1 MKYREKFSHYTD
13 GRPYFFH
20 QTVVAEGHRELLYAH
35 WHPEMEILWICS
47 GAMEFYAEHQHF
59 HLEKGDYMILPPS
72 RIHYG
77 LSDHGRAC
85 SFCAFVFTPTW
96 LFNTQNWP
104 CQEKYLL
111 PFLYHGQESTL
122 CLRADSIRNQSIFDE
137 LQQIFSFSKT
147 APEICELDLMAHL
160 LFLWKHLFSVCFQ
173 PQEHLWNHASPDDRI
188 SGSIDYI
195 HQNYTQDITLELLAD
210 RCCLSREHYSRCFKR
225 FTGFSPFDYLNR
237 YRVMQSCLL
246 LQNTTKKI
254 AEVAML
260 SGFNNVSYYN
270 RQFLRWIGATP
281 SAYRAMH
288 STPRG

>member
-47 GAMEFYAEHQHF
+47 GAMEFY
-59 HLEKGDYMILPPS
+59 LEKGDYMILPPS

-137 LQQIFSFSKT
+137 LQQIF
-147 APEICELDLMAHL
+147 ICGTMP
-160 LFLWKHLFSVCFQ
+160 VRTT
-173 PQEHLWNHASPDDRI
+173 ASPAPSTTSTKTIRRTLHW
-188 SGSIDYI
+188 SSSPTGAASAA
-195 HQNYTQDITLELLAD
+195 NITAAVSSD
-210 RCCLSREHYSRCFKR
+210 
-225 FTGFSPFDYLNR
+225 SPDF
-237 YRVMQSCLL
+237 LL
-246 LQNTTKKI
+246 LTI
-254 AEVAML
+254 
-260 SGFNNVSYYN
+260 
-270 RQFLRWIGATP
+270 
-281 SAYRAMH
+281 
-288 STPRG
+288 